1 MKNHKHKKMKKQENI
16 SVQQA
21 VLETATK
28 SYVPQTGNL
37 KKGSKGVNVERL
49 HQYLAK
55 FGYFEDKI
63 NAEFSGVNLKTDL
76 PSSPKN
82 KEQFDQNTE
91 RALQKFQELNGLDV
105 TGELDKPTLEL
116 MKKPRCGFTDT
127 AEFVAQG
134 NKWPTN
140 ALTYGFQ
147 NFSSD
152 LTQGQV
158 RTAIAEALGLWSA
171 VTPLTFTEIP
181 FSSNPHIKIRFVSG
195 SHGDGST
202 FDGPGGVLA
211 HAYYPPPNGGDI
223 AGDAHFDEAET
234 WSVNLPASGIDLVTV
249 AAHEFGHSLGL
260 AHSTISGAL
269 MYPYYGGPHRNL
281 EADDVAGIQS
291 IYGAATRWSG
301 WEKLGGVLT
310 SGAAAC
316 SWGPGR
322 LDTFVRGTDSALWHK
337 WYSGGWSGWER
348 LGGVI
353 TADPAAVSW
362 SNGRIDT
369 FVRGTDMA
377 LWHKWYSGGW
387 SGWERLGG
395 GLSSGPAVCSWSTGR
410 LDVFVRGND
419 MALWHKWYSGGWS
432 GWERLGGVLT
442 SDPAAVSWSNGRI
455 DVFVRGSDNALWHK
469 WYSSGW
475 SGWERLGGGLS
486 SGPAVCS
493 WSAGRLDVFV
503 RGNDMALWH
512 KWYDGGWSGWERLG
526 GTLSSDPEAVSWGNG
541 RIDVFAKGTDNAL
554 WHKWYP
560 TS

>member
-1 MKNHKHKKMKKQENI
+1 MKKQETI
-16 SVQQA
+16 SMQQA
-21 VLETATK
+21 VLETASK
-28 SYVPQTGNL
+28 EYVPHAGNL

-49 HQYLAK
+49 HDYLGK
-55 FGYFEDKI
+55 FGYFKDEISD
-63 NAEFSGVNLKTDL
+63 EYSRVPLKTEI
-76 PSSPKN
+76 PSSPGK
-82 KEQFDQNTE
+82 KGVFDDKTVE
-91 RALQKFQELNGLDV
+91 ALKKFQELNALEVSGKLD
-105 TGELDKPTLEL
+105 GPTLDL

-127 AEFVAQG
+127 AAYVAQG
-134 NKWPTN
+134 NKWNTN

-152 LTQGQV
+152 LTPAQV
-158 RTAIAEALGLWSA
+158 RSAISEALGMWSA

-181 FSSNPHIKIRFVSG
+181 FASNPHLKIRFVSG
-195 SHGDGST
+195 DHGDGSS

-260 AHSTISGAL
+260 AHSTVSGAL
-269 MYPYYGGPHRNL
+269 MYPYYGGAHRNL
-281 EADDVAGIQS
+281 EADDIAGIQS
-291 IYGAATRWSG
+291 IYGSKTKWSG
-301 WEKLGGVLT
+301 WEKLGGYLS
-310 SGAAAC
+310 SGPGVC
-316 SWGPGR
+316 SWASGR
-322 LDTFVRGTDSALWHK
+322 LDVFARGGDNALWHK

-348 LGGVI
+348 LGGLI
-353 TADPAAVSW
+353 TSNPAAVSW

-369 FVRGTDMA
+369 FVRGRDNA

-387 SGWERLGG
+387 SHWERLGG
-395 GLSSGPAVCSWSTGR
+395 YLTSGPGVCSWASGR
-410 LDVFVRGND
+410 LDVFVRGGDN
-419 MALWHKWYSGGWS
+419 ALWHKWYSGGWS

-455 DVFVRGSDNALWHK
+455 DVFVRGTDNALWHK
-469 WYSSGW
+469 WYNGSW
-475 SGWERLGGGLS
+475 SGWERLGGYLS

-493 WSAGRLDVFV
+493 WASGRLDVFV
-503 RGNDMALWH
+503 RGGDNAMWH
-512 KWYDGGWSGWERLG
+512 KWYNGSWSGWERLG
-526 GTLSSDPEAVSWGNG
+526 GVITADPAAVSWGNG
-541 RIDVFAKGTDNAL
+541 RIDTFVRGTSNAL

>member
-1 MKNHKHKKMKKQENI
+1 MKKQENI

-21 VLETATK
+21 VLDTATK
-28 SYVPQTGNL
+28 SYVPQTSNL
-37 KKGSKGVNVERL
+37 KKGSKGINVERL
-49 HQYLAK
+49 HQYLTK
-55 FGYFEDKI
+55 FGYFEDNI
-63 NAEFSGVNLKTDL
+63 SAEFSGVALKTDL

-91 RALQKFQELNGLDV
+91 LALEKFQELNGLKV
-105 TGELDKPTLEL
+105 TGELDKSTLEL

-127 AEFVAQG
+127 AAFIAQG

-152 LTQGQV
+152 LTQGEV
-158 RTAIAEALGLWSA
+158 RTAISEALGLWSA
-171 VTPLTFTEIP
+171 VTPLTFTEVP
-181 FSSNPHIKIRFVSG
+181 FSNNPHIKIRFESG
-195 SHGDGST
+195 SHGDGNT

-291 IYGAATRWSG
+291 IYGAATQWSG
-301 WEKLGGVLT
+301 WERLGGVLT
-310 SGAAAC
+310 SGAGAC
-316 SWGPGR
+316 SWASGR
-322 LDTFVRGTDSALWHK
+322 LDTFVRGTDMALWHK

-353 TADPAAVSW
+353 TANPAAVSW

-395 GLSSGPAVCSWSTGR
+395 GLSSGPAVCSWSAGR

-419 MALWHKWYSGGWS
+419 MALWHKWYNGRWS

-469 WYSSGW
+469 WYSNGW

-512 KWYDGGWSGWERLG
+512 KWYNSGWSGWERLG

-541 RIDVFAKGTDNAL
+541 RIDVFAKGTDAAL